1 MSGTATLKAHVP
13 QNLLPTPFYDRLVPF
28 NLNHSWE
35 RWEGY
40 LSVGCFDNIEREYT
54 AIRNAIS
61 VYDISPMT
69 QYRITG
75 PDATRLLDR
84 LMTRDMTK
92 VAVGQV
98 AYALWCNDEGKLVED
113 GTVFRLGER
122 EYLVN
127 VQEQNLTWFQDT
139 GFGFDATVEDVTEDY
154 CGLSI
159 QGPLSRRALEQMGLA
174 AVNGLKFFRL
184 TKTELDGMPI
194 ILTRTGFTGDLG
206 FEVYLRPEDAGKFWD
221 RLFAVNLAPRIVPIG
236 SHALNLARIEAGFLQ
251 VNTDFIG
258 AERCMRYTQRRSP
271 FELGFEKLVTFN
283 KPYFVGK
290 RALMREQADGGPRWR
305 TVGIDVA
312 GNKPA
317 DGSLLYDGNREI
329 GIVTSAMWSPTCKR
343 NIAIGTVEAAYGA
356 IGSKMQVDIWVP
368 KELRIEKRLVPGRVV
383 ERPFYNPPHRLA

>member
-1 MSGTATLKAHVP
+1 MNGAATMKAHVP
-13 QNLLPTPFYDRLVPF
+13 QNLLPTPFYERLVPF

-54 AIRNAIS
+54 AIRNAVS
-61 VYDISPMT
+61 LYDISPMT

-75 PDATRLLDR
+75 PDAPRLLDR

-98 AYALWCNDEGKLVED
+98 AYALWCNDDGKLVED

-127 VQEQNLTWFQDT
+127 VQEQNLSWFQDT

-154 CGLSI
+154 AGLSI
-159 QGPLSRRALEQMGLA
+159 QGPLSRQALEQAGLA
-174 AVNGLKFFRL
+174 AASSLKFFRL
-184 TKTELDGMPI
+184 VQTEVDGI
-194 ILTRTGFTGDLG
+194 SLILTRTGFTGDLG
-206 FEVYLRPEDAGKFWD
+206 FEVYLRPEDALKFWD
-221 RLFAVNLAPRIVPIG
+221 RFMAVKLAPRIVPIG

-258 AERCMRYTQRRSP
+258 AERCLRHSQRRSP
-271 FELGFEKLVTFN
+271 FELGLDKLVTFK

-290 RALMREQADGGPRWR
+290 RALMRELEAGGPRWR
-305 TVGIDVA
+305 TVGLDVA

-317 DGSLLYDGNREI
+317 EGSLLYDGNREI

-343 NIAIGTVEAAYGA
+343 NIAIATVEAAYGA
-356 IGSKMQVDIWVP
+356 IGNAFQVDIWIP

-383 ERPFYNPPHRLA
+383 EKPFYNPAHRLA